1 MKCPTCKTEME
12 KGYLQLGNRMLWAKR
27 KHKVSLHPDKDEVM
41 LVNNV
46 MRGACFDAYIC
57 KQCRKITFDYTNIDL
72 PEES

>member
-1 MKCPTCKTEME
+1 ME

-57 KQCRKITFDYTNIDL
+57 KQCRKIIFDYANIDL

>member
-12 KGYLQLGNRMLWAKR
+12 KGYLQMGNRMLWAKR

-57 KQCRKITFDYTNIDL
+57 K
-72 PEES
+72 